1 MARSVDKDILIGFI
15 DEVKSYLP
23 LICQG
28 INTIQADPAQ
38 IQYGCL
44 TDAHRYVHT
53 IKGAA
58 SMIGFANLSHIANCL
73 EDTIEEITD
82 GSLPVTDSVL
92 HFLNNT
98 VAQIE
103 VYLDQIFIG
112 GSDEHI
118 LLEQVNKEMRSLHNP
133 SGAPLKEVETV
144 APAPQ
149 RSAGR
154 AEGRPQAP
162 AAETAA
168 EPAEKSKTDAVTQE
182 LMEIFLVEAEDHLHT
197 INSALR
203 TLENQPGRKEVME
216 EIRRSVHTLKG
227 AGAMVGFRSV
237 TQLSHRMEDLLD
249 LLYAGSLVVTLEILD
264 LLFSSQDCLQDLL
277 NGTIDLPLLDTLY
290 ARYAVLIEKAG
301 AVPGESGAAEF
312 AGPSAAAQP
321 QAAAESLEP
330 GFTIDQNQQK
340 DTRKFA
346 EEAGGQ
352 AEEKPAG
359 TTKRSSQVVRV
370 PLERLDELVRMV
382 SELAISRTTLEKLLL
397 DYRRLVDEMIPS
409 VERLR
414 VVSNNIQSQYEVSSL
429 ESRWIIGGP
438 GGTQKPG
445 AGNYPYG
452 FDSLEFDRYTEFHRL
467 SRELIETTSDIR
479 TVGNELNTL
488 TGDFDAVLNRQGR
501 ISSEIQDRLM
511 QARMVPLATLS
522 TRLYRT
528 VRVLAH
534 EQGKKVDFIIEGE
547 QIQLDKTVLEE
558 VADPLIHLL
567 RNSVDHGIEPPELR
581 QVLGKSE
588 NGQIRLH
595 AYYEGNQ
602 VVIEVH
608 DDGAGLESQ
617 ILRATA
623 VRKGY
628 LTETEAG
635 QLSDQELM
643 SLIFMPGFSTSAE
656 ISEVSGRGVG
666 LDVVRN
672 NVQKLKGSVSVA
684 SKPGKGM
691 TFVIRLPM
699 TMAITRALLVKANGE
714 TFAFPLNVVTQIL
727 RLSRDQFELIGKETV
742 VRVNGVVYPVIRLG
756 DVLHLKQPADE
767 SIQRVPVL
775 IFNAGDKQLAL
786 VIDRILSGREIVIKS
801 LGSHLRQVHGI
812 AGATLMGDGSVVLIL
827 NPLDLVASTEISE
840 QKFHKPTPILKSS
853 VHESFNVMIVDDSPS
868 VRRVLSNL
876 MKNTGWTSVTA
887 KDGVDALETL
897 QRSANMPDLMIL
909 DIEMPRMN
917 GYELIQTLKSTPEFS
932 TIPVIFLTSRA
943 GEKHQRKA
951 MELGATDYVVKPYQD
966 EVLLSIIRK
975 HVLAAR
981 SVMKE

>member
-28 INTIQADPAQ
+28 INVIQADPTQ

-44 TDAHRYVHT
+44 SDAHRYVHT

-82 GSLPVTDSVL
+82 GSLPVQDNVL

-118 LLEQVNKEMRSLHNP
+118 LLEEVNKEMRSIHSP
-133 SGAPLKEVETV
+133 AGAPPNEPEVATPTSHRRSGRVE
-144 APAPQ
+144 APLAAP
-149 RSAGR
+149 
-154 AEGRPQAP
+154 
-162 AAETAA
+162 
-168 EPAEKSKTDAVTQE
+168 EPEPVEKGKTDEATQE

-249 LLYAGSLVVTLEILD
+249 LLYAGSLGMTPEILE

-277 NGTIDLPLLDTLY
+277 NGTIDLPLLETLY
-290 ARYAVLIEKAG
+290 ARFAVLIEKAS
-301 AVPGESGAAEF
+301 PGLSDGGAAQIE
-312 AGPSAAAQP
+312 GTSAASQSV
-321 QAAAESLEP
+321 AAVEGLEA
-330 GFTIDQNQQK
+330 GFTIDQTQQK

-346 EEAGGQ
+346 EETPGGQ
-352 AEEKPAG
+352 AEDKPAG

-370 PLERLDELVRMV
+370 PLDRLDELVRMV
-382 SELAISRTTLEKLLL
+382 SELAISRTTLEKLML
-397 DYRRLVDEMIPS
+397 DYRRLVDELIPS

-429 ESRWIIGGP
+429 ESHWIIGGP
-438 GGTQKPG
+438 GGMQKPET
-445 AGNYPYG
+445 AGRYPYG

-488 TGDFDAVLNRQGR
+488 TGDFDSVLNRQGR

-534 EQGKKVDFIIEGE
+534 EQGKKIDFIIEGE
-547 QIQLDKTVLEE
+547 QIQLDKTVLED

-567 RNSVDHGIEPPELR
+567 RNAVDHGIEPPELR
-581 QVLGKSE
+581 QVLGKPE

-608 DDGAGLESQ
+608 DDGSGLEPQ

-628 LTETEAG
+628 LSETEAV
-635 QLSDQELM
+635 QLSDQDLM

-656 ISEVSGRGVG
+656 ISEISGRGVG

-672 NVQKLKGSVSVA
+672 NVLKLKGSVSLA
-684 SKPGKGM
+684 SQPGKGM

-699 TMAITRALLVKANGE
+699 TLAITRALLIKANGE
-714 TFAFPLNVVTQIL
+714 TFAFPLSVVTQIL
-727 RLSRDQFELIGKETV
+727 RLGRDQFEQIGKETV
-742 VRVNGVVYPVIRLG
+742 IRVNGQVFPVIRLG
-756 DVLHLKQPADE
+756 EVLHLKQPADE

-786 VIDRILSGREIVIKS
+786 AIDRILSGREIVIKS
-801 LGSHLRQVHGI
+801 LGSHLRQVRGI

-827 NPLDLVASTEISE
+827 NPLDLVAAIEISE
-840 QKFHKPTPILKSS
+840 QKFHKPAPILKPS
-853 VHESFNVMIVDDSPS
+853 VHEAFNVMIVDDSPS

-897 QRSANMPDLMIL
+897 QRSAKMPDLMIL

-932 TIPVIFLTSRA
+932 AIPVIFLTSRA

-951 MELGATDYVVKPYQD
+951 IELGATDYVVKPYQD
-966 EVLLSIIRK
+966 EVLLGIIRK